1 MNDDEGIVVKEQNYL
16 IIQTE
21 KLIGD
26 SSTVYKGIKMNWF
39 VEEISKL
46 EEELLK
52 VQYIAPLILC
62 SVWYWFRPWYYEL
75 QDALSEED
83 NYVENHIIKR
93 SKIYWL
99 IIEFLFCK
107 R

>member
-1 MNDDEGIVVKEQNYL
+1 LNDDEGIVVKEQNYL

-62 SVWYWFRPWYYEL
+62 SV
-75 QDALSEED
+75 
-83 NYVENHIIKR
+83 
-93 SKIYWL
+93 
-99 IIEFLFCK
+99 
-107 R
+107 